1 MLAAMTAVL
10 GGLVLGIGTQMLQGE
25 LPGSWNVLANSGV
38 AWAAAAAGIGAVM
51 PSRRSAALGGA
62 AALVLASVSYY
73 WAVEW
78 LEGGRSHDRSTV
90 IWSLAGVAAGL
101 AFGAIGYLVRADR
114 ERRWLALAVAA
125 GVVLAEGLYFWRYVP
140 HLRPAASAELVIA
153 AVLVGLCLG
162 RDRRALGVVGLAAT
176 GVVLA
181 AIAGVLIDAGFRL
194 PA

>member
-1 MLAAMTAVL
+1 M
-10 GGLVLGIGTQMLQGE
+10 
-25 LPGSWNVLANSGV
+25 
-38 AWAAAAAGIGAVM
+38 
-51 PSRRSAALGGA
+51 
-62 AALVLASVSYY
+62 
-73 WAVEW
+73 
-78 LEGGRSHDRSTV
+78 
-90 IWSLAGVAAGL
+90 
-101 AFGAIGYLVRADR
+101 
-114 ERRWLALAVAA
+114 
-125 GVVLAEGLYFWRYVP
+125 LAEGLYFWRYVP